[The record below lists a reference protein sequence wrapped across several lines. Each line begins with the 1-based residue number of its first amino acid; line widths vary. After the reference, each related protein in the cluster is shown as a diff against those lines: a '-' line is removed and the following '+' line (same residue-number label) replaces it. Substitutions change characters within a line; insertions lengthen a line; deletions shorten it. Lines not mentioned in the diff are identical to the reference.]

1 MPTNPEIVLPDDD
14 ETASGPAGDDQELAA
29 ERLERALERI
39 AASAHRAAAAG
50 HAQQAGG
57 ILDPGRTREVAT
69 RLDALIA
76 ELRTA
81 LDRD

>member
-1 MPTNPEIVLPDDD
+1 MPDQDD
-14 ETASGPAGDDQELAA
+14 TAGTDADTDADGDQGLAA
-29 ERLERALERI
+29 ERLERALEQI
-39 AASAHRAAAAG
+39 AASAHRAAASG
-50 HAQQAGG
+50 RSQAGEAMM
-57 ILDPGRTREVAT
+57 DPDRTGEVAS

>member
-1 MPTNPEIVLPDDD
+1 MPDQEDTAGPD
-14 ETASGPAGDDQELAA
+14 AGDDQEQAA

-39 AASAHRAAAAG
+39 AALAHRAAAAG
-50 HAQQAGG
+50 VRSPVSGD
-57 ILDPGRTREVAT
+57 IPDPGRTREVAT

-76 ELRTA
+76 EVRTA